1 MKNLSEIE
9 AWLKEH
15 AINNFMI
22 AEDFEV
28 TVQGNVNLNEKL
40 NGKKLP
46 IKFKMVD
53 GYFDISNN
61 NLTTL
66 EGCPKIVTKDFN
78 CSKNKLVSLFDGPT
92 EAGEFDCSHNNIKTL
107 SYAPK
112 EVRGSF
118 NCSFN
123 ELVSIKGS
131 PRTIK
136 GHFNC
141 SDNKLASLK
150 GGPKYIDTFFDCSH
164 NYLERLIGGPVAVGQ
179 DYICNGN
186 NLTDLD
192 SIADEIG
199 WDLVTDIRLNHVT
212 NSYNEE
218 EKSWRYKG
226 SEVVSHIYKPIVA
239 LTNVEDINRWLRKH
253 DVKSFTILP
262 DNSVD
267 VHGDMKLS
275 DKLTNM
281 VKLPLNFNVVEGD
294 FDISNNE
301 LTSLEGSPKKVTGSF
316 LAHKNELTSLKGGPK
331 EVGGSFIVLHNNI
344 TSLQNAPTLVKED
357 FICSHNPLRD
367 LDGLNTVL
375 GYVFTGVYIPRLKC
389 QKYNY
394 KGVTTYKYPGDLVMK
409 YLDQEY
415 ISLTDEEKTYEAT
428 KKNLEKVIKKM
439 LNAGTLTK
447 DMITDALIK
456 NLTKY
461 QLDQLKTKVL
471 WIKFPPTEENSDSLS
486 EDDIMKLAFEQE
498 I

>member
-1 MKNLSEIE
+1 MKNVSEIE

-15 AINNFMI
+15 SINNYMI
-22 AEDFEV
+22 SEDLEI
-28 TVQGNVNLNEKL
+28 TVQGNVNLHERL

-46 IKFKMVD
+46 VKFKMVD

-61 NLTTL
+61 NLATL

-78 CSKNKLVSLFDGPT
+78 CSKNKLSSLFDGPT
-92 EAGEFDCSHNNIKTL
+92 EAGEFDCSHNTLKNL

-112 EVRGSF
+112 EVKGSF

-123 ELVSIKGS
+123 ELTSIKGS

-141 SDNKLASLK
+141 SDNKLVSLK
-150 GGPKYIDTFFDCSH
+150 GGPKYIDTLFDCSH
-164 NYLERLIGGPVAVGQ
+164 NFIERLIGGPVAVGH

-186 NLTDLD
+186 SLADLD

-199 WDLVTDIRLNHVT
+199 WDLITDIRLNHVT

-226 SEVVSHIYKPIVA
+226 SEVVAHIYKPIVA
-239 LTNVEDINRWLRKH
+239 LTNIDDINRWLRKN

-415 ISLTDEEKTYEAT
+415 ISLTDEEKTFEAT

-447 DMITDALIK
+447 DMITDSLIK